1 MFGRRIPL
9 FSLFGFKINIDLSWF
24 ILAILITWSLAEG
37 LFPYYFEGFSK
48 STYWW
53 MGAFGALGL
62 FVSIIFHEF
71 FHSIVARGFGMPMKG
86 ITLFMFGG
94 VSELGDE
101 PNNAKTEF
109 LVAVVGPLSSILL
122 SGILFM
128 ANLAG
133 KAASWPA
140 AANAVILY
148 LAWLNLVLA
157 GFNLIPAFPLDGG
170 RILRSILWAVKKN
183 LRWATRI
190 ASGFG
195 EAFGILLIIFGIFSF
210 IGGNFIGGIWYF
222 LIGMFIKGASQSSYQ
237 QLLVRTSLS
246 GERVSNFMKD
256 LPVTV
261 PSSISVEDLVE
272 NYFYKYHYKMFPVS
286 SDGHVEGC
294 VSTREVKNLSKDQWP
309 VHKVSEIE
317 TACSDKN
324 TVTPDTDAI
333 KALSLMNTTG
343 NSRLMVVEG
352 DKLVGI
358 VTLKDMLKFL
368 SLKIDLEGEGR
379 QYTADL
385 KS

>member
-9 FSLFGFKINIDLSWF
+9 FSLFGFKISIDLSWF

-37 LFPYYFEGFSK
+37 LFPYYFKGFSS

-140 AANAVILY
+140 AANAVTLY